1 MIGRIRT
8 VKPEI
13 FSDEKL
19 WDLSLETGLPLLQA
33 FEGLWCY
40 ADREGRFEW
49 RPRALKTL
57 ILPYWEGDFGRALEA
72 LERARYVVRY
82 TVDGQTF
89 GVVRNFAKHQR
100 VNLREAPSTLP
111 PPPVTA
117 THVHARAGVAPVPES
132 SPTVDHPARGE
143 GNGRE
148 LEGKGVGTELAR
160 APDVPGLEIV
170 HPGPLP
176 PSKREQAR
184 EAAAAQLTTGGAA
197 VLRYRFDPDWDPSP
211 AHRAQ
216 GREYGLTDKEILER
230 AEDCRRKP
238 IKHGFLSED
247 EHFFRELG
255 WMKNDRE
262 KRVFKTQSER
272 DAFEN
277 PGRERRA

>member
-19 WDLSLETGLPLLQA
+19 WDLSVETGLPLLQA

-57 ILPYWEGDFGRALEA
+57 ILPYWEGDFARALEA

-100 VNLREAPSTLP
+100 VNLREAPSALP
-111 PPPVTA
+111 PPPATT
-117 THVHARAGVAPVPES
+117 THVHARAELSPVPES
-132 SPTVDHPARGE
+132 STTVDRPARGE
-143 GNGRE
+143 GNGTE

-160 APDVPGLEIV
+160 APVEVPGLEIV
-170 HPGPLP
+170 YPGPLQ
-176 PSKREQAR
+176 PSKRERRLDAQAL
-184 EAAAAQLTTGGAA
+184 ALNQLIHK
-197 VLRYRFDPDWDPSP
+197 YPPDFEPTK
-211 AHRAQ
+211 ANQVRGH
-216 GREYGLTDKEILER
+216 ELGLTDEEIWQRWFESKEKLY
-230 AEDCRRKP
+230 P
-238 IKHGFLSED
+238 HGFDDPEAQ
-247 EHFFRELG
+247 FNRELA
-255 WMKNDRE
+255 WAKADKE
-262 KRVFKTQSER
+262 KRMFKTRSER
-272 DAFEN
+272 DAFET
-277 PGRERRA
+277 PGRERRPA